1 MKPQTLE
8 ERMSMI
14 QPGVYQVFAEDEDGN
29 MYVNTVEA
37 FSEVQALT
45 ASMDW
50 GYANNRLMADRA
62 HLIQQRLFL
71 FVVNR

>member
-37 FSEVQALT
+37 FSEIQALT

-50 GYANNRLMADRA
+50 GSANNRLMADRA